1 MSSATMTNWCLCS
14 KRFDGDRTE
23 EHPRSA
29 AAPFGPQMAR
39 QHQRRHPQPVRADV
53 GNLMER
59 EMHRAPPTVAREQ
72 AATEQIVRPFG
83 SVAQPKRSV
92 IFDELC
98 DVDRK
103 RTRMKSSH

>member
-53 GNLMER
+53 ENLMER
-59 EMHRAPPTVAREQ
+59 EMHRAPPTV
-72 AATEQIVRPFG
+72 
-83 SVAQPKRSV
+83 
-92 IFDELC
+92 
-98 DVDRK
+98 DRK
-103 RTRMKSSH
+103 GVVKGKRVSVRVDLGGRRIIKTKKNTKN